1 MKWINLRRSVP
12 VLFWIFQEQNSTKK
26 CYKDYTYHANTKKE
40 IISKRKNNPPK
51 ASTATKESDKP
62 SAICSF
68 VPFPLSAIP
77 ATPSELLL
85 PAKEVPLQRMS
96 ETGEENGSALDSVS
110 ESSNSESSNS
120 ESSVSPDAYDAYLF
134 CLKEDPAVSLSD
146 AVPSAPVDFGNIFFL
161 LNFLDR
167 RSDAILTSV
176 SAFLINPVKGITIA
190 VTIKSKARVN

>member
-1 MKWINLRRSVP
+1 MDKLASLCSSAFLDISRAK
-12 VLFWIFQEQNSTKK
+12 QYKK
-26 CYKDYTYHANTKKE
+26 CDKDCTYHANTKKE

-68 VPFPLSAIP
+68 VPFPLSAVP

-85 PAKEVPLQRMS
+85 PAKEVPLQRIS
-96 ETGEENGSALDSVS
+96 ETGEENGSALDSV
-110 ESSNSESSNS
+110 SESSNS

-134 CLKEDPAVSLSD
+134 CLKEDPAVSPSD
-146 AVPSAPVDFGNIFFL
+146 AVPSASVDFGNIFFL